1 MQEINRAE
9 NKKTNQN
16 YALRTIVNT
25 ELSQVTWGELQRER
39 VLAAVEKEEHK
50 RDRRFLRKYQV
61 NNSG

>member
-1 MQEINRAE
+1 MKPSNHTE
-9 NKKTNQN
+9 KKTSTNVSI
-16 YALRTIVNT
+16 RTIVDT

-61 NNSG
+61 HNSG

>member
-1 MQEINRAE
+1 MKASNHTE
-9 NKKTNQN
+9 KKTNTN
-16 YALRTIVNT
+16 VSIRTIVNT

-61 NNSG
+61 HNSD